1 MKLLNVLLFILFFN
15 LTFTAQ
21 TRQNEFSNFSAK
33 SQIASD
39 SVIQSWAAFYNGPV
53 NDWDEAL
60 AITVDN
66 SNNVYVTGGS
76 SGSGSMNDFATI
88 KYNSFGEEQ
97 WVARYNGPG
106 NGNDEARAIT
116 VDNSGNVYV
125 TGYSDGSGSYDYAT
139 VKYDASGNEVWAERF
154 NGTANSDDGTT
165 SVAVDNSGNVYVTG
179 YSTSLTTDYDY
190 VTIKYN
196 SAGVEQWTAVYNGP
210 GNWMDYACSVAVD
223 DSGNVIV
230 AGWSAGLSGFNDYAT
245 VKYDAGGSQKWV
257 ARYHGPWDEGDD
269 VIYDLAVD
277 CSGNVYV
284 TGGSI
289 SENGDRD
296 YLTIKYSPAG
306 TEEWVA
312 RFNGVANDFDVAL
325 AVAVDCS
332 GNVFVTGQSA
342 GINSSLDYLTIKYNS
357 SGVEEWTKL
366 YNGPGNAEDGAA
378 GIALDAAGDV
388 YVSGISTGINSG
400 FDYTIV
406 KYNSSG
412 TEQWVSRYNGTDNGD
427 DWCTAMALDN
437 LGDIYVT
444 GYSYTLSY
452 FFDYATVKYEQV
464 IIPVELTSFTAM
476 AVQDEVVLTWT
487 TATEKNN
494 RGFEIQKSE
503 VGSQPDEVGVSPKGG
518 RSDWESIGIVQ
529 GSGTTAEPRSY
540 SFTDYNLKNG
550 TYSYRLKQ
558 IDFNGSYRYSNTTDV
573 TVNAPVQYSLSQNYP
588 NPFNPST
595 EISFSLQADAKVTL
609 NVYNVLGQK
618 VSSLINNQM
627 IAGEHN
633 TKFDALQMPAGIY
646 FYTLEAKG
654 NDGSIFTSTKKMMLL
669 K

>member
-1 MKLLNVLLFILFFN
+1 MKLLYVLLFILFYS

-21 TRQNEFSNFSAK
+21 TRQNEFSNSSAK

-60 AITVDN
+60 ALTVDDLH
-66 SNNVYVTGGS
+66 NVYVTGGS
-76 SGSGSMNDFATI
+76 PGSGSMNDFTTI

-106 NGNDEARAIT
+106 NGNDEARTIA

-139 VKYDASGNEVWAERF
+139 VKYDASGTEVWVKRF
-154 NGTANSDDGTT
+154 NGSANSDDGTT
-165 SVAVDNSGNVYVTG
+165 SIAVDNSGNVYVTG

-196 SAGVEQWTAVYNGP
+196 SAGAEQWTAVYNGP
-210 GNWMDYACSVAVD
+210 GNWMDYACSVAAD

-245 VKYDAGGSQKWV
+245 VKYDAGGSQKWAV
-257 ARYHGPWDEGDD
+257 RYHGPWAEGDD
-269 VIYDLAVD
+269 VSYDLAVD

-296 YLTIKYSPAG
+296 YLTMKYSPAG
-306 TEEWVA
+306 AEEWTA
-312 RFNGVANDFDVAL
+312 RFNGVANDFDVAQAL
-325 AVAVDCS
+325 TVDCS
-332 GNVFVTGQSA
+332 GNVYVTGKSE

-357 SGVEEWTKL
+357 SGVEQWTKQ
-366 YNGPGNAEDGAA
+366 YNGPGNSEDGAV
-378 GIALDAAGDV
+378 GIALDPAGNV
-388 YVSGISTGINSG
+388 YVSGISTGVNSG
-400 FDYTIV
+400 FDYATI

-412 TEQWVSRYNGTDNGD
+412 TEDWVSRFDRADNGD
-427 DWCTAMALDN
+427 DWCTGILLDD
-437 LGDIYVT
+437 LGDVFVT
-444 GYSYTLSY
+444 GYSFGSTSS
-452 FFDYATVKYEQV
+452 FDYATIKYEQV
-464 IIPVELTSFTAM
+464 VVPVELTSFTAKV
-476 AVQDEVVLTWT
+476 VQNEVVLTWT

-494 RGFEIQKSE
+494 RGFEVERKVSSKQKS
-503 VGSQPDEVGVSPKGG
+503 VSSQ
-518 RSDWESIGIVQ
+518 WESIGFVA
-529 GSGTTAEPRSY
+529 GYGTTSDPRSY
-540 SFTDYNLKNG
+540 SFTDNNLKNS

-558 IDFNGSYRYSNTTDV
+558 IDFDGSFSFSNEVEVD
-573 TVNAPVQYSLSQNYP
+573 VNAPLTFSLNQNYP

-595 EISFSLQADAKVTL
+595 QISYTIPKDGYVSLK
-609 NVYNVLGQK
+609 VYNTIGQEVATLVNGNVQAGSHEVTFNPESMGVSISSGVYYYRLELDGKVL
-618 VSSLINNQM
+618 V
-627 IAGEHN
+627 
-633 TKFDALQMPAGIY
+633 
-646 FYTLEAKG
+646 
-654 NDGSIFTSTKKMMLL
+654 KKMMVL